1 MTFYRLWILTPD
13 SWLLPKKT
21 MALLGAHMSVAGGLH
36 LAFARISR
44 IGGQALQIFTR
55 NQRQWHAAPV
65 SHEEQRL
72 FRAAWRDW
80 GDWPV
85 AAHNSYLINL
95 ASPDKEVRDRSVTAL
110 AAELE
115 RCAALAI
122 PLLIMHPGSHGG
134 DGVEPGLQR
143 IVENLDQALA
153 RAANAGQV
161 TVLLENTAGQGN
173 TLGAEFAELA
183 FILNHSA
190 DSSRLG
196 VCLDTCHLFAAGYDF
211 RTGRSYRQTM
221 REFDRLI
228 GIDRLRFL
236 HLNDSIK
243 GPGSRVD
250 RHEHIGQ
257 GRIGVEGFRHF
268 LTDPRFRDQPMTL
281 ETPKGKDLKEDM
293 VNLQVLRDLLAGG

>member
-1 MTFYRLWILTPD
+1 
-13 SWLLPKKT
+13 

-36 LAFARISR
+36 LAFSHIKKV
-44 IGGQALQIFTR
+44 GGQALQIFTR
-55 NQRQWHAAPV
+55 NQRQWQAAPITA
-65 SHEEQRL
+65 EEQRL
-72 FRAAWRDW
+72 FRAAWRAW

-95 ASPDKEVRDRSVTAL
+95 ASPDKEVRDKSVTAL

-134 DGVEPGLQR
+134 DGGEAGLQR
-143 IVENLDQALA
+143 LVENLDLALA
-153 RAANAGQV
+153 RAANAEQV

-173 TLGAEFAELA
+173 ALGAEFAEIA
-183 FILNHSA
+183 FIINHSA
-190 DSSRLG
+190 HGSRLG

-211 RTGRSYRQTM
+211 RTSKSYRQTM
-221 REFDRLI
+221 GEFDRLI
-228 GIDRLRFL
+228 GIDRLRFF

-243 GPGSRVD
+243 GLGSRVD

-257 GRIGVEGFRHF
+257 GRIGLAGFRNF
-268 LTDPRFRDQPMTL
+268 LLDPRFRAQPMTL
-281 ETPKGKDLKEDM
+281 ETPKGKELKEDM
-293 VNLQVLRDLLAGG
+293 VNLQVLRELQEVRSEE

>member
-1 MTFYRLWILTPD
+1 
-13 SWLLPKKT
+13 

-36 LAFARISR
+36 LAFSHIQKVK
-44 IGGQALQIFTR
+44 GQALQIFTR
-55 NQRQWHAAPV
+55 NQRQWQAAPITP
-65 SHEEQRL
+65 EEQRL
-72 FRAAWRDW
+72 FCAARLEW

-95 ASPDKEVRDRSVTAL
+95 ASPDKAVRDRSVTAL

-134 DGVEPGLQR
+134 DGVEVGLQR
-143 IVENLDQALA
+143 LVENLDLALA
-153 RAANAGQV
+153 TAAGAEQV

-173 TLGAEFAELA
+173 ALGAEFTEIA
-183 FILNHSA
+183 FIINHSA
-190 DSSRLG
+190 HSNRLG

-211 RTGRSYRQTM
+211 RTQNSYQRTM
-221 REFDRLI
+221 DEFDRLI
-228 GIDRLRFL
+228 GIDRLRFF
-236 HLNDSIK
+236 HLNDSIR
-243 GPGSRVD
+243 GLGSRVD

-257 GRIGVEGFRHF
+257 GRIGLEGFRNF
-268 LTDPRFRDQPMTL
+268 LIDPRFQDQPMTL

-293 VNLQVLRDLLAGG
+293 VNLQVLRGLLAGSGSEKRGE